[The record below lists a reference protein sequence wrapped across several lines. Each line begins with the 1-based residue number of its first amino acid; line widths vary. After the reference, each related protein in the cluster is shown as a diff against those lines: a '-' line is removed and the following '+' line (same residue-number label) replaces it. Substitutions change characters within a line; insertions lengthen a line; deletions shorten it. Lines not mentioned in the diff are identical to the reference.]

1 MTIILTIRKTFS
13 GKTRTKMKAVK
24 TIKTT
29 TQPGIIIFYL
39 ENFKSGEYAN
49 DNTNCGIDTNFD
61 DKEDN
66 EDENDEN
73 RI

>member
-1 MTIILTIRKTFS
+1 MKT
-13 GKTRTKMKAVK
+13 V
-24 TIKTT
+24 KTT

-39 ENFKSGEYAN
+39 ENFKSGECAN
-49 DNTNCGIDTNFD
+49 DNTNCDSDTNFD

-66 EDENDEN
+66 EDDEN

>member
-1 MTIILTIRKTFS
+1 M
-13 GKTRTKMKAVK
+13 K